1 VELLEAKMRKRKIAS
16 VPKKPDLEICKTG
29 TEAQTVLFDAKKWTV
44 SKARKWLKE
53 HKMKSPKAAKE
64 GNYLRFRQADPA
76 RFAEGSFKTKTID
89 RKMGVKLVIGCPK
102 KEKKSLPKTRKIN
115 PPVSIPSTLVYL
127 GRAVELSFEEGE
139 TLKWRGNTHCVL
151 SNVEGTKLFI
161 LPTSKKKA
169 AIAGQTARI
178 DKARALYSKFTDFE
192 SEEANVVRLSA
203 EPRKLIGLADHIV
216 YESDKWSGKK
226 VEYIHEFDH
235 RPKVFVD
242 HEDKP
247 QVIAL
252 IGKGIK
258 VKREGITG

>member
-1 VELLEAKMRKRKIAS
+1 MRKRKTVS
-16 VPKKPDLEICKTG
+16 KRKKPVLEICKKG
-29 TEAQTVLFDAKKWTV
+29 TEAQTVLFDAAKWTV
-44 SKARKWLKE
+44 KTAHKWLKE
-53 HKMKSPKAAKE
+53 HKMKTPKASKE

-76 RFAEGSFKTKTID
+76 CFADKSFRTKTID

-102 KEKKSLPKTRKIN
+102 KDSKSSKKTRKIN
-115 PPVSIPSTLVYL
+115 PPVSIPKILVYL

-169 AIAGQTARI
+169 ALSGETAKI

-192 SEEANVVRLSA
+192 SEEANVVHL
-203 EPRKLIGLADHIV
+203 ETVPRKKIGLADHIV

-235 RPKVFVD
+235 RPQVFVD
-242 HEDKP
+242 REDKP
-247 QVIAL
+247 RVIAL

-258 VKREGITG
+258 VKKEGITG